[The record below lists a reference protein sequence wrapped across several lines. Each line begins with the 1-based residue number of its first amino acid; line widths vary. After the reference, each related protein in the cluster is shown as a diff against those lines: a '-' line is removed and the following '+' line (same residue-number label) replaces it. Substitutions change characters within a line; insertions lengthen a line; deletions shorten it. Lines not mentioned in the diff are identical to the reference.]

1 MGDLISNSAFA
12 PAAAD
17 NAEEEVAEGTATTGA
32 TADGPSSYWVGKGP
46 PFGPR
51 LSLILKSCRSSS
63 NSEME
68 FFFIRSIIALMSF
81 KSTDCSRSNARRPEM
96 VYRSKNYHQASEP
109 KLPFDSA
116 QTCSR

>member
-1 MGDLISNSAFA
+1 MGDLISNSIFA

-32 TADGPSSYWVGKGP
+32 TADGPSSYWTGTGQP
-46 PFGPR
+46 LTPR

-81 KSTDCSRSNARRPEM
+81 RSTDCSHSSARWPGGFR
-96 VYRSKNYHQASEP
+96 VYSLSKRAAAGNSSLLE
-109 KLPFDSA
+109 LL
-116 QTCSR
+116 